1 MPAHCPGTAL
11 SDGRHCR
18 GPEAQLGGRVGRNWP
33 VLPSKPDFQE
43 KTSALMVLERH
54 EGSFVCVSGSK
65 GDRSC
70 TATIDCKLGNHRIR
84 QS

>member
-1 MPAHCPGTAL
+1 M
-11 SDGRHCR
+11 
-18 GPEAQLGGRVGRNWP
+18 GRNWP
-33 VLPSKPDFQE
+33 VLPSKPDFPD

-70 TATIDCKLGNHRIR
+70 TATIDCKLGNHRIQ
-84 QS
+84 QSYPWGSEIHRGGEASGSG